1 VCALLFGL
9 QFNGDIVSP
18 ALISGIT
25 SAGLYGLISVAM
37 VLSYRVSRTV
47 AFIHG
52 GLMLMGSLVF
62 WWLTAPAIGADSRPE
77 LPPFAGLAIVVALG
91 TAIAGVYGLAV
102 TGRRMANWPRV
113 TLTTFSLSIMLL
125 IAGILFEVFS
135 AQAERVPSPFGS
147 RSFEVFGQFVAIH
160 QVMTLVILAAVV
172 AILAVVLRVTRT
184 GVFIRAIADN
194 VEGSRLVGVP
204 INRIGT
210 GVYAVSGGIAA
221 LGGALLASQVGVDA
235 GGMISVFLRAL
246 IVSVLGGFNSLALAL
261 AGAVVLGVIDNFLRS
276 GVVGPFNGGTQEV
289 IVIGLIFVLVVA
301 MNRFRWQGGELL
313 SAEGM

>member
-1 VCALLFGL
+1 VRALMLGL
-9 QFNGDIVSP
+9 QFNRNIVSP

-25 SAGLYGLISVAM
+25 SAGLYGLIAVAM
-37 VLSYRVSRTV
+37 VLSFRVSRTV

-52 GLMLMGSLVF
+52 GLTLMGSLLF

-77 LPPFAGLAIVVALG
+77 LPAFIGLAIVVALG
-91 TAIAGVYGLAV
+91 TAIAGVYGLVV

-125 IAGILFEVFS
+125 IAGILFEVIS
-135 AQAERVPSPFGS
+135 AQAERAPSPFGT
-147 RSFEVFGQFVAIH
+147 RTFQVFGQFVAIH

-172 AILAVVLRVTRT
+172 AGLAAVLRFSRT

-261 AGAVVLGVIDNFLRS
+261 AGAAVLGIVDNFLRS
-276 GVVGPFNGGTQEV
+276 GVIGPFNGGTQEV
-289 IVIGLIFVLVVA
+289 LVIGLIFVLVVGI
-301 MNRFRWQGGELL
+301 NRFRSHGRELL